1 MKPVCPANEGDK
13 SLMYSTK
20 QLLHNNPY
28 AFALPDLYT
37 KIKIKWDYNLIKNL
51 FKEQIS
57 Q

>member
-1 MKPVCPANEGDK
+1 MKPVCPAYEGDK

-20 QLLHNNPY
+20 QLLHNHPY

-57 Q
+57 K